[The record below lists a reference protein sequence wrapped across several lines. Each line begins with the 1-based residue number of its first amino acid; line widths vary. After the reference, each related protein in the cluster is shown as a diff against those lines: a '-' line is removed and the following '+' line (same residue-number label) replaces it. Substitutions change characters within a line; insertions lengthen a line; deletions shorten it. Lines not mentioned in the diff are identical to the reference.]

1 MTLGNE
7 TERYEIE
14 LRGKGTGETYRY
26 NVFRYLRALGEA
38 SGVDSFSDLTR
49 EELAGWFAQLREEG
63 FTGRKGLSEASLR
76 TVASYVKAFLRW
88 LNGGETPP
96 SIRGM
101 VIGKPRARVRS
112 KEELLT
118 PEELGRLLRAL
129 GPQKGAIL
137 RLLYATGARPSE
149 VLGLRIENVTW
160 KARSGIEYV
169 ELTFPES
176 KTGEPRTVPL
186 AERKA
191 LKALRD
197 YLEISAPEGYLFP
210 SPSREGQPLTER
222 SLWAVLNRTAEKV
235 GLKKRVYPYL
245 FRHTRATELA
255 TAPRAYADR
264 LMGWKSG
271 VMWKNYTHLAT
282 DDLADFVLEGEE
294 GSPVKTIDEAREL
307 VDRLAL
313 EVLQNP
319 DLAKKL
325 SALLGE

>member
-1 MTLGNE
+1 M
-7 TERYEIE
+7 ERYETA
-14 LRGKGTGETYRY
+14 LRAKDAGETYRY
-26 NVFRYLRALGEA
+26 QVPRYLRALAEA
-38 SGVDSFSDLTR
+38 SGVASFRDLER
-49 EELAGWFAQLREEG
+49 EDLEAWFAQLRERG
-63 FTGRKGLSEASLR
+63 FTGRKGLSPTSLR
-76 TVASYVKAFLRW
+76 TVASYTKAFLRW
-88 LNGGETPP
+88 LNEGETPTCL
-96 SIRGM
+96 RGL
-101 VIGKPRARVRS
+101 VIGKPRTRVRS
-112 KEELLT
+112 KSELLK
-118 PEELGRLLRAL
+118 PDEMERLIRASN
-129 GPQKGAIL
+129 PQKAAIL
-137 RLLYATGARPSE
+137 RLLWATGARPSE
-149 VLGLRIENVTW
+149 VLNLRHEDVAWETHN
-160 KARSGIEYV
+160 GMEYA
-169 ELTFPES
+169 ELSFRDT

-186 AERKA
+186 ADRKA
-191 LKALRD
+191 LGSLRD
-197 YLEISAPEGYLFP
+197 YLEIANGSDYLFP
-210 SPSREGQPLTER
+210 SPSRKGQPLTAK
-222 SLWAVLNRTAEKV
+222 SLWAVMTRTAGKI

-282 DDLADFVLEGEE
+282 DDLRDFVLGGEE